1 MQNLH
6 CIKTKDCTDPVKVDG
21 KAVTVTSG
29 TDGVAET
36 AQFVRTQ
43 TSYWVKETKAPDG
56 YKLAEEPKQV
66 VVPAGGTGTVRFED
80 ERSQYRVKVVKTC
93 TQDKSYLEGAV
104 YGVYSERSCS
114 SLSLLTKVGPTGTG
128 GVAVSDPI
136 DYDPNVTT
144 IYLKELVAPKYHKL
158 SSTVYTL
165 KGILCH

>member
-1 MQNLH
+1 M
-6 CIKTKDCTDPVKVDG
+6 KVDG

-104 YGVYSERSCS
+104 YGVYQ
-114 SLSLLTKVGPTGTG
+114 KDPA
-128 GVAVSDPI
+128 VA
-136 DYDPNVTT
+136 
-144 IYLKELVAPKYHKL
+144 
-158 SSTVYTL
+158 
-165 KGILCH
+165 